1 MGLPG
6 FRSSAL
12 RVQRVGGAKGGFS
25 QSSGRGLM
33 AAEGEEE
40 VNLDGSGK
48 AYVPC
53 IWKDVSIYLPTR
65 PSVRSKVGTLY
76 IG

>member
-1 MGLPG
+1 
-6 FRSSAL
+6 
-12 RVQRVGGAKGGFS
+12 
-25 QSSGRGLM
+25 M
-33 AAEGEEE
+33 AAEGKEE

-65 PSVRSKVGTLY
+65 LSALY